1 MQEGKMQKVLE
12 LLEKDSKLT
21 IDKIAT
27 MTGMSKAEVA
37 QTIKKAEDE
46 KLILRYKTVVDWGK
60 LGRETVLALI
70 EVKVVPQ
77 RNVGFDSIAE
87 RIYQFPQV
95 KSVYLAS
102 GTYDLAVIVS
112 GSTMHEVAVFV
123 SEKLSPLDKVQGTV
137 THFILKTYKED
148 GEIFGT
154 KPDVNRLPII
164 P

>member
-1 MQEGKMQKVLE
+1 MENKVLE
-12 LLEKDSKLT
+12 LLEKDARLTPEKISTITGISKEEVLQT
-21 IDKIAT
+21 IE
-27 MTGMSKAEVA
+27 KAE
-37 QTIKKAEDE
+37 QDRI
-46 KLILRYKTVVDWGK
+46 ILRYKTVIDWAK
-60 LGRETVLALI
+60 LGKETVLALI

-112 GSTMHEVAVFV
+112 GTTMHEVAVFV
-123 SEKLSPLDKVQGTV
+123 SEKLSPLDNVQGTV

-148 GEIFGT
+148 GEVFGT
-154 KPDVNRLPII
+154 KSEIDRLPII